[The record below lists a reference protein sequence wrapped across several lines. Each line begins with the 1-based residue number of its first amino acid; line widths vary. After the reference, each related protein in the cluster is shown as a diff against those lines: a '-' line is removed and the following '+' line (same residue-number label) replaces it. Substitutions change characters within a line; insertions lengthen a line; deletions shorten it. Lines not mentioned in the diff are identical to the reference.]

1 MRVIPDIV
9 RDFTEEITFKL
20 GLELQNLNGGKEK
33 QPCERTAEAKKKKKG
48 MRFMLMVEQV
58 AHKVSQDG

>member
-1 MRVIPDIV
+1 MIPDIV

-33 QPCERTAEAKKKKKG
+33 QPCERTAEAKEKKKRNEIYAYG
-48 MRFMLMVEQV
+48 G
-58 AHKVSQDG
+58 ASGP